1 MYQSHKSVIRIRE
14 AKFCLF
20 AIPISMLSNFNF
32 SQHAQMTNGINFCKI
47 KLQSSFNLA
56 SCWFFHDQPVILIRI
71 AANAIQILGF
81 LGIFFGNSTRYDQF
95 QGHFIRTQQV
105 LNRSIK
111 WTFLVLRNL
120 IASTGLV
127 S

>member
-14 AKFCLF
+14 AKVCLF
-20 AIPISMLSNFNF
+20 AIPIPMLSNFNF
-32 SQHAQMTNGINFCKI
+32 SQHTQMTNGINFCKI

-56 SCWFFHDQPVILIRI
+56 SCWFFHDQPVILIQYCSQCHSNI
-71 AANAIQILGF
+71 
-81 LGIFFGNSTRYDQF
+81 GIFGDIFWKLHALDQF

-120 IASTGLV
+120 IALTGLV